1 MYAAENGLETCV
13 NRKLEA
19 GADVNVTD
27 LNGNTALHVMFIQ
40 KRWIIFPQC
49 IRALLA
55 TEVHVN
61 KVNNRGESAI
71 QEWLSGYHLMELKS
85 LITKAGSRFEETI
98 KKRGEDWD
106 IRRRGKEFKVVKLLF
121 AAGENIESAPKKV
134 KNKVNPQD
142 KPCLSHLCREAIR
155 EHLLE
160 LDLHENLFIRVPRL
174 NLSEELQNFLLF
186 NMSTDEQDKN

>member
-1 MYAAENGLETCV
+1 
-13 NRKLEA
+13 
-19 GADVNVTD
+19 
-27 LNGNTALHVMFIQ
+27 
-40 KRWIIFPQC
+40 
-49 IRALLA
+49 
-55 TEVHVN
+55 
-61 KVNNRGESAI
+61 
-71 QEWLSGYHLMELKS
+71 MELKS

-106 IRRRGKEFKVVKLLF
+106 IRRRGKEFKVLKLLF
-121 AAGENIESAPKKV
+121 AAGENIEAAPKKV
-134 KNKVNPQD
+134 KNKINPQD
-142 KPCLSHLCREAIR
+142 KPCLSYLCREAIR

>member
-1 MYAAENGLETCV
+1 M
-13 NRKLEA
+13 
-19 GADVNVTD
+19 NVTD
-27 LNGNTALHVMFIQ
+27 VNGNTALQVMFIQ
-40 KRWIIFPQC
+40 ERWIIFPQC
-49 IRALLA
+49 VRALLSA
-55 TEVHVN
+55 GIHVN
-61 KVNNRGESAI
+61 KVNNEGMSAI
-71 QEWLSGYHLMELKS
+71 QEWLSGYRLMELKS
-85 LITKAGSRFEETI
+85 QITKAGGRFEETI

-134 KNKVNPQD
+134 KDKVNPQD

-174 NLSEELQNFLLF
+174 NLSEELQIFLLF